1 MGDQP
6 PFTIFNLVH
15 MWLVAAETVLLLVM
29 SFLSSVLL
37 LVAAVAA
44 YFGSVFACG
53 RVSIVC
59 FSLFLFS

>member
-1 MGDQP
+1 
-6 PFTIFNLVH
+6 
-15 MWLVAAETVLLLVM
+15 MWPVAAETVLLLVM

-37 LVAAVAA
+37 LVAVSVAA
-44 YFGSVFACG
+44 YFGSVFACE